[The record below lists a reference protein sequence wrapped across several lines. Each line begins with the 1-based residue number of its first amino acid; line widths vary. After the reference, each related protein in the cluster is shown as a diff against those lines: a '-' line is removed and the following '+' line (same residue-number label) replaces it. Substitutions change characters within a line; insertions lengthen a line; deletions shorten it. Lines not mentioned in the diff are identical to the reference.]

1 MKIALS
7 LGTGLVALGAS
18 AATHYPHV
26 ATRMGVDLTVP
37 DHADVAG
44 AVGAAPDLVRQRV
57 MISVTQ
63 PSEGRFRVHLP
74 GGPQDLGVMEDACRR
89 PGTLPARLPKSGQGR
104 QVPTASPS
112 TSPKMSVPRGGGKEL
127 FIEAL
132 IRATADGHAVR
143 QAPQPA
149 PPLIGY

>member
-1 MKIALS
+1 MVKIALS

-37 DHADVAG
+37 DHAEVAG
-44 AVGAAPDLVRQRV
+44 AVGAAPGSVSQRV

-74 GGPQDLGVMEDACRR
+74 DGPRISA
-89 PGTLPARLPKSGQGR
+89 
-104 QVPTASPS
+104 
-112 TSPKMSVPRGGGKEL
+112 
-127 FIEAL
+127 
-132 IRATADGHAVR
+132 
-143 QAPQPA
+143 
-149 PPLIGY
+149 